1 MFECYRSLF
10 LYAVTPVHMGA
21 GTGLGLIDSPIQRE
35 KHTEFPM
42 IAGSGLKGAV
52 RHALSSDD
60 AKKNEDRVKRYFGP
74 DSGSADLGAG
84 AVSFTDAQIV
94 LYPVQN
100 PKGAFSYVTSPLAI
114 SRMER
119 LLNVAG
125 VGMPALALSPL
136 EAGKA
141 LVSDESL
148 LFGKKELVLESL
160 NFAGEVNETV
170 KKLAGW
176 LSENALPADDTH
188 DYFRKKI
195 KESLVILSDT
205 DFSYLVRTTTLV
217 EPHVRIDPETGTAS
231 DGGLFYVENL
241 PPESLLVSLLMASRE
256 RPVKKA
262 PDKKMPEGELHPAET
277 VIEWVTSALAER
289 PLQVGGD
296 ATTGRGQILCHFA
309 NGKESA

>member
-52 RHALSSDD
+52 RHALSFDD
-60 AKKNEDRVKRYFGP
+60 DKKGDLVSRYFGP
-74 DSGSADLGAG
+74 DAGSSDLGAG

-100 PKGAFSYVTSPLAI
+100 PKGAFSYVTSPLALF
-114 SRMER
+114 RMER

-125 VGMPALALSPL
+125 VGMPAISLSSL

-141 LVSDESL
+141 LVPDESL
-148 LFGKKELVLESL
+148 LFNKKELVLESL
-160 NFAGEVNETV
+160 NFVGEVNETV
-170 KKLAGW
+170 KKVANW

-188 DYFRKKI
+188 NYFRGKI
-195 KESLVILSDT
+195 KESLVVLSDT

-241 PPESLLVSLLMASRE
+241 PPESLLISLVMASRE
-256 RPVKKA
+256 RPVKKT
-262 PDKKMPEGELHPAET
+262 PDGGLHPADK
-277 VIEWVTSALAER
+277 VIEWVTSALSER
-289 PLQVGGD
+289 LLQVGGD

-309 NGKESA
+309 NSKENA